1 MSPTRG
7 IDFATL
13 TLKDALDLAVRIE
26 EEAYERYGEL
36 ADQMEMHDT
45 PDAAHFF
52 RFMMANEEKHR
63 TVLAAR
69 REELFANTPSSIT
82 RAMIF
87 DIEAPDYD
95 EARAFMTVRAALRTA
110 LRSEEKAHAFF
121 AAALPQIQNTSV
133 RTLFEDL
140 CAEEVEHQELVRRE
154 LDKAPPDPE
163 IASADFAD
171 DPGGE

>member
-1 MSPTRG
+1 MSSTRG

-13 TLKDALDLAVRIE
+13 TLKDALDLAVRVE

-45 PDAAHFF
+45 PEAAHFF
-52 RFMMANEEKHR
+52 RFMMANEERHR
-63 TVLAAR
+63 AALAAR
-69 REELFANTPSSIT
+69 REELFGTVPSSIT

-95 EARAFMTVRAALRTA
+95 EARAFMTLRAALRTA

-121 AAALPQIQNTSV
+121 AAALPQIRNTSV
-133 RTLFEDL
+133 HTLFEDL
-140 CAEEVEHQELVRRE
+140 CAEEVEHQALVRHE
-154 LDKAPPDPE
+154 LSKAPPDPE
-163 IASADFAD
+163 IASEEFAD
-171 DPGGE
+171 DPVGE